1 MSQTA
6 TIETKSA
13 QAEAEG
19 YLVRR
24 RDSSYPMGPINS
36 YVQGLRGAA
45 SIMNGMPLDRQGL
58 SEVNERRAAMGLPII
73 KIRNPE
79 QFLPFTPCG

>member
-1 MSQTA
+1 MIQTT

-13 QAEAEG
+13 QAEVEG

-36 YVQGLRGAA
+36 YVQGLSCR
-45 SIMNGMPLDRQGL
+45 SL
-58 SEVNERRAAMGLPII
+58 RAADTPTPNTRRTVCRVSERFFEGS
-73 KIRNPE
+73 E
-79 QFLPFTPCG
+79 Q